1 MSRVLACVFL
11 LCAVVAARTPAQDS
25 PTFEVASIRPASPQ
39 TNDVRAGVRIA
50 GTQVRF
56 VSMSLKD
63 LIGTAYGV
71 KPQQIIGPDWLG
83 QERFDLAATIPAGSS
98 VAQLS
103 QMMRSLLASRFAMTM
118 HAEQR
123 EFPVYVLGLTKDGPK
138 FQESAAPVSAPET
151 GEKRPLVDVTAT
163 GSANGVSI
171 DLGGGSS
178 FTYGNNQFVIR
189 RMTMASV
196 AEMLTR
202 FVDRA
207 VLDQTHLAGT
217 YDLVLNIAPED
228 FTPLIV
234 RSAINAGVTLPPQAL
249 RVLDNANAD
258 PLSGPLRDVGLTLD
272 SRRAPLEVVVVDA
285 ISKTP
290 TEN

>member
-50 GTQVRF
+50 GAQVRF

-98 VAQLS
+98 VAQLA

-118 HAEQR
+118 HSEQR

-138 FQESAAPVSAPET
+138 LSTAPVPAPET

-178 FTYGNNQFVIR
+178 FAYGNNQFVIR
-189 RMTMASV
+189 RMTMISV
-196 AEMLTR
+196 AEILTR

-217 YDLVLNIAPED
+217 YDIVLNIAPED

-249 RVLDNANAD
+249 RVLDNANTD
-258 PLSGPLRDVGLTLD
+258 PLSGPLRDVGLTLE
-272 SRRAPLEVVVVDA
+272 SRKAPLDVVVVDA
-285 ISKTP
+285 ISKIP

>member
-1 MSRVLACVFL
+1 MSRVLACVLVLF
-11 LCAVVAARTPAQDS
+11 AIVAARTPAQDS

-50 GTQVRF
+50 GAQVRF
-56 VSMSLKD
+56 VSMSIKD

-71 KPQQIIGPDWLG
+71 KPQQIAGPDWLG

-98 VAQLS
+98 VVQLS
-103 QMMRSLLASRFAMTM
+103 QMLRSLLVSRFGMTV
-118 HAEQR
+118 HSEQR

-138 FQESAAPVSAPET
+138 FQASTAPAPAPET

-163 GSANGVSI
+163 GGANGVSI

-178 FTYGNNQFVIR
+178 FAYGNNQFVIR
-189 RMTMASV
+189 RMTMISV

-217 YDLVLNIAPED
+217 YDIVLNIAPED

-249 RVLDNANAD
+249 RVMDNANTD
-258 PLSGPLRDVGLTLD
+258 PLSGPLRDVGLTLE
-272 SRRAPLEVVVVDA
+272 SRRAPLSVVVVDA

>member
-1 MSRVLACVFL
+1 MSRVLVCLVL
-11 LCAVVAARTPAQDS
+11 LCAVVAAQTPAQDS

-56 VSMSLKD
+56 VSMSLRD
-63 LIGTAYGV
+63 LIGTAYRV

>member
-1 MSRVLACVFL
+1 MSRVLVCLVL
-11 LCAVVAARTPAQDS
+11 LCAAVAAQTPAQDS
-25 PTFEVASIRPASPQ
+25 PTFEVASIRPASAQ

-56 VSMSLKD
+56 VSMSLRD

>member
-1 MSRVLACVFL
+1 MTRMLACVVL
-11 LCAVVAARTPAQDS
+11 LCAVVSAQDS
-25 PTFEVASIRPASPQ
+25 PSFEVASIRPASPQ

-50 GTQVRF
+50 GAQVRF

-63 LIGTAYGV
+63 LIGTAYSV
-71 KPQQIIGPDWLG
+71 KPQQISGPDWLG
-83 QERFDLAATIPAGSS
+83 QERFDLAATIPSGNSA
-98 VAQLS
+98 AQIP
-103 QMMRSLLASRFAMTM
+103 QMMRALLAERFAMAT
-118 HAEQR
+118 HSETR
-123 EFPVYVLGLTKDGPK
+123 EFPVYTLGLAKGGPK
-138 FQESAAPVSAPET
+138 FQPSPAPVAPAPT
-151 GEKRPLVDVTAT
+151 NEKPPEVSVAAA

-178 FTYGNNQFVIR
+178 FAYGNNKIEVR
-189 RMTMASV
+189 RMTMASF
-196 AEMLTR
+196 AETLTR

-207 VLDQTHLAGT
+207 VLDRTGLTGP

-228 FTPLIV
+228 YMPLMI

-249 RVLDNANAD
+249 RVLDGANAD
-258 PLSGPLRDVGLTLD
+258 PLSGPLRDVGLTLE
-272 SRRAPLEVVVVDA
+272 SGKAPLSVVVVDP

>member
-1 MSRVLACVFL
+1 MTGMLACVVL
-11 LCAVVAARTPAQDS
+11 LCAVVSAQDS
-25 PTFEVASIRPASPQ
+25 PSFEVASIRPASPQ

-71 KPQQIIGPDWLG
+71 KPQQISGPDWLG
-83 QERFDLAATIPAGSS
+83 QERFDLAATIPSGSS
-98 VAQLS
+98 AAQIP
-103 QMMRSLLASRFAMTM
+103 QMMRLLLAERFAMAT
-118 HAEQR
+118 HSETR
-123 EFPVYVLGLTKDGPK
+123 EFPVYTLGLAKGGPK
-138 FQESAAPVSAPET
+138 VQPSPAPVAPAPT
-151 GEKRPLVDVTAT
+151 NEKPPEVSVAAA

-178 FTYGNNQFVIR
+178 FAYSNNKFEVR
-189 RMTMASV
+189 RMTMASF
-196 AEMLTR
+196 AETLTR

-207 VLDQTHLAGT
+207 VLDKTGLTGP
-217 YDLVLNIAPED
+217 YDLVLNLAPED
-228 FTPLIV
+228 YMPLMI

-249 RVLDNANAD
+249 RVLDGANAD
-258 PLSGPLRDVGLTLD
+258 PLSGALRDVGLTFE
-272 SRRAPLEVVVVDA
+272 SGKAPLSVVVVDT

>member
-50 GTQVRF
+50 GAQVRF

-98 VAQLS
+98 VAQLA

-118 HAEQR
+118 HSEQR

-138 FQESAAPVSAPET
+138 LSTAPVPAPET

-163 GSANGVSI
+163 GGANGVSI

-178 FTYGNNQFVIR
+178 FAYGNNQFVIR
-189 RMTMASV
+189 RMTMISV
-196 AEMLTR
+196 AEILTR

-217 YDLVLNIAPED
+217 YDIVLNIAPED

-249 RVLDNANAD
+249 RVLDNANTD
-258 PLSGPLRDVGLTLD
+258 PLSGPLRDVGLTLE
-272 SRRAPLEVVVVDA
+272 SRKAPLDVVVVDA
-285 ISKTP
+285 ISKIP

>member
-1 MSRVLACVFL
+1 MSRVLVCLVL
-11 LCAVVAARTPAQDS
+11 LCAVVAAQTPAQDS

-56 VSMSLKD
+56 VSMSLRD
-63 LIGTAYGV
+63 LIGTAYRV

-123 EFPVYVLGLTKDGPK
+123 EFPVYVLGLTRDGPK
-138 FQESAAPVSAPET
+138 FQESAAPVPTPET